1 MTELSHFERVK
12 LLIAATIS
20 NCEKR
25 IQLLEILPTPE
36 EGQYIAPLVPLI
48 RENIEKL
55 NTYEAQN
62 KLLRSSPRS
71 SYSGFVEESLNVLS
85 DLANQIDAFDAAL
98 KRSKWGRTQLKRIK
112 KRDQ

>member
-36 EGQYIAPLVPLI
+36 EGQYIAPLEPLI

-55 NTYEAQN
+55 NTY
-62 KLLRSSPRS
+62 
-71 SYSGFVEESLNVLS
+71 ESLNVLS